1 MREIKLTDI
10 TREELW
16 AKQRLSF
23 TDIDYAVWERNKS
36 PITAFIASLLSV
48 TRALAFHSLDRKSD
62 CASHFCK
69 VHAFPVI
76 IGACRTRP
84 MSAICFTPA
93 TCPCPESRAALF
105 ASPMRVKA
113 AMSKATPDS
122 HTSHLAEQNASSGLF
137 DLSGEEWRCAL
148 GAVNHFDDCA
158 EVFLGQWTLRMK
170 AAGYLSFTTARR
182 EDCMT
187 SCDGLLD
194 AMKGHADR
202 NTPPS
207 FETLRTNA
215 DGWAD
220 ALKSSGLRHLRRGIT
235 SSMFLGCYKTFTL
248 AVQDALE
255 ALPRLAPEVT
265 ERAAAL
271 AARLVE
277 VYSQAFEIVW
287 METCMQA
294 AQCAHT
300 FDQDELFRLLT
311 VEKCRFENVFNATS
325 DGVLVMNS
333 ACRIVTAN
341 RSLRQYAGENLENKY
356 VWDALGLE
364 ETDAKTFFARYKV
377 GQTVEI
383 SPFGNG
389 LVFRLSMAS
398 LGDLSMASS
407 GDFLLL
413 LNNITPHVLH
423 REMLEDAVQRQTQD
437 LQQEKQRLEELNI
450 TLRNVL
456 RHVEEERCQQS
467 DELAENV
474 RSFLWPALAELGR
487 EQDAAARKQ
496 GIELARE
503 QLERILGGTG
513 SAQEQMV
520 KDKGLGKLTLAELK
534 ICQWIQTGRT
544 TKEIA
549 AILRISPETVQTHR
563 RNIRRKLGVR
573 GHDTQLAMYLI
584 TSQA

>member
-1 MREIKLTDI
+1 MTPRSGSLCAVNALIVCLPGGIAFTLLT
-10 TREELW
+10 
-16 AKQRLSF
+16 
-23 TDIDYAVWERNKS
+23 ERV
-36 PITAFIASLLSV
+36 IVRHIFVSV
-48 TRALAFHSLDRKSD
+48 P
-62 CASHFCK
+62 
-69 VHAFPVI
+69 FPLFVCV
-76 IGACRTRP
+76 ARCP
-84 MSAICFTPA
+84 KPAICFTPA
-93 TCPCPESRAALF
+93 TSPCPESCAALF
-105 ASPMRVKA
+105 ASAMRVKA
-113 AMSKATPDS
+113 AMSKAIPDS
-122 HTSHLAEQNASSGLF
+122 HTCRTAEQNASSGLF

-158 EVFLGQWTLRMK
+158 EVFLGQWTVRMK

-194 AMKGHADR
+194 AVNGHADR
-202 NTPPS
+202 DAPPS

-235 SSMFLGCYKTFTL
+235 GSMFLGCYKTFTL

-255 ALPRLAPEVT
+255 ALPRLSPEVT

-294 AQCAHT
+294 AQSAHSI
-300 FDQDELFRLLT
+300 DQDELFRLLT
-311 VEKCRFENVFNATS
+311 VEKCRFENIFNATS
-325 DGVLVMNS
+325 DGVLVMDS

-341 RSLRQYAGENLENKY
+341 RSLRQYAGENLEGKY
-356 VWDALGLE
+356 IWDALGLE
-364 ETDAKTFFARYKV
+364 EADAKTFFARYKV

-413 LNNITPHVLH
+413 LTNITPHVLH

-487 EQDAAARKQ
+487 EQDATARKQ

-503 QLERILGGTG
+503 QLERILGGSG

-520 KDKGLGKLTLAELK
+520 KDKGLSKLTLAELK